1 MNRRDRF
8 YGAVYGRRIDRAPVA
23 VWMHFVTAYLS
34 GDEAAERHCQF
45 FRQYNLDIAKA
56 VSDYRFK
63 LPDGMS
69 QILSSDDFGNI
80 RKVPMS
86 HPSFSEQINLLT
98 GIRKRLGESWP
109 VVDTL
114 FDPIQ
119 LVLRRAGFSALQLIL
134 DNPQKAIPM
143 IEAATETS
151 IDYIRELK
159 KIGVDGVFYS
169 TRAAATKSYEDGY
182 SDSEFSEL
190 IRPFDI
196 AILDEMSGMV
206 RMLHTC
212 KSHLDLSRVDDY
224 PYEVLSWADKN
235 PTCPTMKQVRKVS
248 DKCLMGGIDHTRVIE
263 QGVEEIRKDI
273 ESALAI
279 NANSRFIL
287 SPGCTIGS
295 NVPDHVLRTISNYTE
310 CIKNVA

>member
-1 MNRRDRF
+1 MNRRERF
-8 YGAVYGRRIDRAPVA
+8 YGAVHGHRIDRNPVS

-34 GDEAAERHCQF
+34 GDVAAERHCQF

-69 QILSSDDFGNI
+69 QILSADDFGNI

-86 HPSFSEQINLLT
+86 HPSFREQINLLR

-109 VVDTL
+109 VIDTL

-151 IDYIRELK
+151 INYVRELK

-169 TRAAATKSYEDGY
+169 TRAAATSSCEHGF
-182 SDSEFSEL
+182 SDSAFSEL
-190 IRPFDI
+190 LRPFDI
-196 AILDEMSGMV
+196 AVLDEMEGMV
-206 RMLHTC
+206 RILHTC
-212 KSHLDLSRVDDY
+212 KSHLDLSRADDY
-224 PYEVLSWADKN
+224 PHEALSWADQD
-235 PTCPTMKQVRKVS
+235 PTCPTMKQVRGFS
-248 DKCLMGGIDHTRVIE
+248 EKCLMGGINHTRVIE
-263 QGVEEIRKDI
+263 QGIDEIRRDI
-273 ESALAI
+273 EAAIAI
-279 NANSRFIL
+279 NKDCKFIL

-295 NVPDHVLRTISNYTE
+295 NVPDHVLRTISSYTVCYE
-310 CIKNVA
+310 NVA